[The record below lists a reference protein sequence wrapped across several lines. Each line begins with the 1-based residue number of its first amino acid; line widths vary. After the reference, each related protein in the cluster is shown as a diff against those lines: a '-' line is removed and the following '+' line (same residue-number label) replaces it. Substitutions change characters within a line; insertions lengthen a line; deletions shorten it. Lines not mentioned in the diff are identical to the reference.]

1 MIEEKIFAVFDPN
14 ALKSSLAELAARLL
28 DDQKKSWLQL
38 ASGYASLDSIRLRQ
52 VACRG
57 YSVWLQFN
65 PGRIVSTGA
74 KVDAKSIRER
84 RCFLCVQNL
93 PEAQKGILYK
103 DEFLILCNPAPIFRE
118 HYTISHVQHIP
129 QIFSTYTTRFFE
141 LARHMSPRLTVFYNG
156 PRCGASAPDHM
167 HFQASPSGTIPV
179 EGAACEKNRRVVRRS
194 LHNVDI
200 LTLAEFGRQVLVL
213 ESKNIDNL
221 QRVLSELTESL
232 RSMTG
237 ERDEPMMNLL
247 CSYGDSSWRVILFPR
262 SKHRPDAYFKEGDE
276 RILISPAAVDIGG
289 LVITPLEKDFNM
301 VDAPTMEGIFE
312 EVSLAKE
319 KVDAAMDMLS

>member
-1 MIEEKIFAVFDPN
+1 LIEEKIFAVFDPN